1 MTESPKKP
9 AVYYVVFC
17 VLKYKSFEEAR
28 TTAPDDIASHLK
40 RSNELHEQGSL
51 LMSGLFLDSED
62 GQLNTMAV
70 LTSRPAAEDYIKG
83 DPFYAKGM
91 MSKWSIREWA
101 NMFA

>member
-17 VLKYKSFEEAR
+17 VLKYKSFEEAK

-62 GQLNTMAV
+62 GHYTMAV
-70 LTSRPAAEDYIKG
+70 LNSRQAAEDYIKG

-91 MSKWSIREWA
+91 MKKWFIREWA